1 MRIFISSQIFKL
13 QIFIPFRVSN
23 TKLNMIIIKINTFTE
38 FTHALSIYIV
48 NTTNPYWHLLA
59 VLWYVLT
66 FSMYPITF
74 CSKTTKPSCSTNE
87 WANFI
92 TSCLSRKI
100 ATECC
105 FWTLC
110 VFIFLHLLCKQES
123 NHLLPRIPTVTPVV
137 PQSAILTFCRKLQI
151 TTVEKKIPSCFGCT
165 LEYFFI
171 FLEDFILNGRNCT
184 VQAMLIRNLSKW
196 SSHIKIIMLRVLIRI
211 KSCLLPV

>member
-1 MRIFISSQIFKL
+1 MNT
-13 QIFIPFRVSN
+13 SN
-23 TKLNMIIIKINTFTE
+23 L
-38 FTHALSIYIV
+38 YR
-48 NTTNPYWHLLA
+48 HLLP

-74 CSKTTKPSCSTNE
+74 CSKTTKPSCSIALMSGQILLLAV
-87 WANFI
+87 W
-92 TSCLSRKI
+92 KI

-123 NHLLPRIPTVTPVV
+123 NHLLPRIPTVTLVV
-137 PQSAILTFCRKLQI
+137 PQSAILTFWRKLQI
-151 TTVEKKIPSCFGCT
+151 TTVEKKKTHPT
-165 LEYFFI
+165 LVAHW
-171 FLEDFILNGRNCT
+171 NT

-196 SSHIKIIMLRVLIRI
+196 SSHIKIIMLRILIRI